1 MPEAG
6 VLVLLRPLDPAH
18 PARVGLGWRVG
29 RVRVGIVLHRAHVLT
44 SSRVTKLGVTHC
56 TDLGHGVQQQLRR
69 AVGLEPGGQ
78 LGAVLAAQVTQAL
91 SNTLSCRYLHLFY

>member
-29 RVRVGIVLHRAHVLT
+29 RVRVGVVLHRGHVL
-44 SSRVTKLGVTHC
+44 SSKL
-56 TDLGHGVQQQLRR
+56 
-69 AVGLEPGGQ
+69 
-78 LGAVLAAQVTQAL
+78 
-91 SNTLSCRYLHLFY
+91 

>member
-1 MPEAG
+1 MNTVPEAG

-29 RVRVGIVLHRAHVLT
+29 RVGVGVVLHRAHVLT
-44 SSRVTKLGVTHC
+44 SSRVTKLGVPGTPVPC

-91 SNTLSCRYLHLFY
+91 QVIF